1 MNDIER
7 LLDSTFPLV
16 ENLLTKYG
24 EFFPLAS
31 AIKTDDTIAEVGTYF
46 EEEKPLS
53 DKVIAQLKK
62 SFRAK
67 KEDYKTIA
75 IFYDVRVVNPNTNSK
90 TDAVAVFV
98 ETKNEDTSYIFY
110 YPYILK
116 TDKQPAFSDS
126 WKEKNNKE
134 IFND

>member
-16 ENLLTKYG
+16 EDLLKDYG

-31 AIKTDDTIAEVGTYF
+31 AIKTDETIAQVGTYDGD
-46 EEEKPLS
+46 EKPLS
-53 DKVIAQLKK
+53 NKVIADFKNAFK
-62 SFRAK
+62 AK
-67 KEDYKTIA
+67 AKDYKTIA
-75 IFYDVRVVNPNTNSK
+75 IKVVNPNTNSK

-98 ETKNEDTSYIFY
+98 ETKIEGTAYVFY
-110 YPYILK
+110 YPYSL
-116 TDKQPAFSDS
+116 TNDKQLTFSDS
-126 WKEKNNKE
+126 WKNKNDKE

>member
-7 LLDSTFPLV
+7 LLDSTFPFV
-16 ENLLTKYG
+16 ENLLTKCG

-46 EEEKPLS
+46 EEEKPIS

-75 IFYDVRVVNPNTNSK
+75 IFYEVRVVNPNTNLK

-110 YPYILK
+110 YPYIFK
-116 TDKQPAFSDS
+116 TDKQLVFSDS